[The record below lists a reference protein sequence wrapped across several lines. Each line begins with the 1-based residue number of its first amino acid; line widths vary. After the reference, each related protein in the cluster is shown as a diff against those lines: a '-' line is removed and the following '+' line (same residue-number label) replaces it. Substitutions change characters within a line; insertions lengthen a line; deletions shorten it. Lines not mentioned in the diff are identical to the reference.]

1 MTKTIQD
8 IGVISPNLL
17 KLFEDCPMKFYYR
30 YIEQIPAPNLDKNF
44 TTGKNIHALAS
55 YYLKNLDIE
64 KFEHALNSKESV
76 LWSYLKQ
83 TPYFV
88 YDVVG
93 IEKYISVKLDSC
105 WIGGR
110 IDAIVKDNE
119 DYYILDYKT
128 GDVKDDMTYDFQTM
142 IYLLVCDEMYSQKNS
157 ISFIYLDLKQ
167 QREVKIILTKEL
179 KQDYKQKLS
188 YIYKKIY
195 NFNPKKFAPSEIC
208 KCEYSKI
215 CLTHG

>member
-1 MTKTIQD
+1 MTKTVQD

-17 KLFEDCPMKFYYR
+17 KLFEDCPIKFYYR

-44 TTGKNIHALAS
+44 TTGKNIHALAA

-64 KFEHALNSKESV
+64 KFENALDSKESI
-76 LWSYLKQ
+76 LWNYLKK
-83 TPYFV
+83 TPYFK

-93 IEKYISVKLDSC
+93 IEKYISAKLDNC

-128 GDVKDDMTYDFQTM
+128 GEVKDDMTFDFQTM
-142 IYLLVCDEMYSQKNS
+142 IYLLVCDEMFPIKKSL
-157 ISFIYLDLKQ
+157 SFIYLDLKQ
-167 QREVKIILTKEL
+167 KREVKTVLTEEL
-179 KQDYKQKLS
+179 KQEYKQRLLNL
-188 YIYKKIY
+188 YKKIAS
-195 NFNPKKFAPSEIC
+195 FNPKNFTPPEVC

-215 CLTHG
+215 CLK